1 MNRAKGS
8 MRACPEAEAWFGI
21 ENGMWEDCNGKWVD
35 GACIYVIVKGE
46 VDPHIIWSDTIEI
59 PLLGTPFYQKKGP
72 NGEWSELKDPHS
84 VITQGKRS
92 RRMFLSDSIDQWY
105 QTHKSNLQF

>member
-59 PLLGTPFYQKKGP
+59 PLLGTPFLSKKKGRME
-72 NGEWSELKDPHS
+72 NGL
-84 VITQGKRS
+84 
-92 RRMFLSDSIDQWY
+92 
-105 QTHKSNLQF
+105 N